1 MCVCVCARAIVRV
14 RACARVT
21 HTHAP
26 TCVCVCVHMCV
37 RVCASSRARGSD
49 GDLAADAQACGD
61 KQQAWDDNWEGIY
74 ALSEVIMQ
82 NTIKSYMAK

>member
-1 MCVCVCARAIVRV
+1 MLTRRWCRAQETKLCAELGKKI
-14 RACARVT
+14 
-21 HTHAP
+21 
-26 TCVCVCVHMCV
+26 
-37 RVCASSRARGSD
+37 
-49 GDLAADAQACGD
+49 AADAKACGD